1 MRASNLAEST
11 GPGSPATQCRAAFV
25 AARRAAADTAPM
37 TASGT
42 PHAPATAREPIVTPA
57 VVLAVLAAA
66 GAVATAWW
74 SSHPTPD
81 LPGAIRLLGDGD
93 LDGAESK
100 RMLARVLAL
109 APAAAGP
116 AQTWAIAV
124 AALLLDDDAAWAEAA
139 PRVAADVAAGRA
151 PAPSERRELGLGE
164 VLGATVRDAWL
175 AEAAHDRAAARAA
188 WARARD
194 LALLA
199 NRRVAAA
206 VATAALVR
214 LGG

>member
-81 LPGAIRLLGDGD
+81 L
-93 LDGAESK
+93 
-100 RMLARVLAL
+100 
-109 APAAAGP
+109 P

>member
-1 MRASNLAEST
+1 MRASNLAESA
-11 GPGSPATQCRAAFV
+11 GSGSPATQCRAALV

-57 VVLAVLAAA
+57 VALAVLAAA
-66 GAVATAWW
+66 GAVAMAWW

-81 LPGAIRLLGDGD
+81 LPGAMRLLGDGD

-100 RMLARVLAL
+100 RMLAQA
-109 APAAAGP
+109 
-116 AQTWAIAV
+116 WAVAV

-151 PAPSERRELGLGE
+151 PAASERRELGLGE

-175 AEAAHDRAAARAA
+175 AEAANDRAAARAA

-194 LALLA
+194 LAALT

-206 VATAALVR
+206 VATAALAR